1 MTDDTLSNQGDFMH
15 AHAVLSTV
23 WRTGHKSAALRPY
36 RKWGAVGSATAP
48 WYCDHGRRGGLPIG
62 WSNPPRPVQIS
73 SRTTDQLRSRTSPP
87 GTPKGEQA
95 TIQAPGNFPGSVV
108 WLSDCDVQKQTTSI
122 TICVRHGSRQGSV
135 GSHQELSS
143 PRQACRLRASG
154 PDRLPS
160 GPAPAART
168 ILHFL
173 ALHATAHTVPSTK
186 GPRLGLQ
193 PVLHKE
199 GGIPLGDPSEQKGP
213 LATERPGLHP
223 RNSALRWGARVP
235 LGKQTEQE
243 GPKHPHSTPVAHSR
257 KASVTHWTLA
267 PTTPHG
273 NAP

>member
-1 MTDDTLSNQGDFMH
+1 MVS
-15 AHAVLSTV
+15 
-23 WRTGHKSAALRPY
+23 RPWQT
-36 RKWGAVGSATAP
+36 RWPSHWLVQS
-48 WYCDHGRRGGLPIG
+48 
-62 WSNPPRPVQIS
+62 PPRPVQIS
-73 SRTTDQLRSRTSPP
+73 SRTTDQLGSRTSPP

-95 TIQAPGNFPGSVV
+95 KIQSPGNFPGSVV

-193 PVLHKE
+193 PVLHKK
-199 GGIPLGDPSEQKGP
+199 GGIQVGDPSEQKGP